1 MRAFV
6 FAKRNLK
13 EILRDPLSLIFNFL
27 FPILMLVLFNC
38 FIIGKDQETIEKT
51 MPMFLPDHIV
61 PSIVIFGYSFLT
73 LFSGMLV
80 AKDRTTSFSIRL
92 KASPIKPFE
101 LFMGYFLPMIVIAYI
116 QMMIV
121 YLVGFLFSLVS
132 EAHFNLFS
140 LRILLTFIGNLPIMV
155 FFIAIGILIGLIA
168 NEKAV
173 GGIASL
179 IVNLAAIT
187 SGMFMPIHQMG
198 GFKYVAQ
205 AFPFYHAVSFS
216 QNIIT
221 GFYPSNIGA
230 FEETIAMYKL
240 VGVDVIYNIFDT
252 WWMHVLFILIF
263 SIIIVILTTYTFKRK
278 MKQDNL

>member
-1 MRAFV
+1 MRAFI

-13 EILRDPLSLIFNFL
+13 EILRDPLSLIFNFV
-27 FPILMLVLFNC
+27 FPILMLLLFLC
-38 FIIGKDQETIEKT
+38 FIIGKDEATIEKT
-51 MPMFLPDHIV
+51 MPMFLPDYIV

-101 LFMGYFLPMIVIAYI
+101 LFMGYFLPMVLIAYI
-116 QMMIV
+116 QMTVV
-121 YLVGFLFSLVS
+121 YLAGFLFSLITEVPF
-132 EAHFNLFS
+132 HLFHI
-140 LRILLTFIGNLPIMV
+140 RMLLTFVANIPIMV
-155 FFIAIGILIGLIA
+155 FFIAIGIFIGLIV

-216 QNIIT
+216 QNMIT
-221 GFYPSNIGA
+221 GFYPNNVEA
-230 FEETIAMYKL
+230 FDQIIAMYKL
-240 VGVDVIYNIFDT
+240 AGVDVMYNLFDT
-252 WWMHVLFILIF
+252 WWMHIIFILGFAILVVTM
-263 SIIIVILTTYTFKRK
+263 VILTFKAK

>member
-1 MRAFV
+1 MRAFI

-27 FPILMLVLFNC
+27 FPIFMLILFNC
-38 FIIGKDQETIEKT
+38 FILGKDQAMIEKT
-51 MPMFLPDHIV
+51 MPMFLPDNIV

-101 LFMGYFLPMIVIAYI
+101 LFLGYFLPMVIIAYI
-116 QMMIV
+116 QMVIV
-121 YLVGFLFSLVS
+121 YLVGFLFSLTTEV
-132 EAHFNLFS
+132 HFHLFT
-140 LRILLTFIGNLPIMV
+140 LRILLTFLANLPIIV
-155 FFIAIGILIGLIA
+155 FFIAIGILIGLIV

-205 AFPFYHAVSFS
+205 ALPFYHSVSFS

-221 GFYPSNIGA
+221 GFYPNNVEA
-230 FEETIAMYKL
+230 FNETIAMYKL
-240 VGVDVIYNIFDT
+240 AGIDVIYNIFDT
-252 WWMHVLFILIF
+252 WWMHLVFVVGFATIVVVLTTLIF
-263 SIIIVILTTYTFKRK
+263 KKK
-278 MKQDNL
+278 MKDDNL